1 MSTDLTSWLDTKIA
15 SRPFTALV
23 FYRGKWCPFCQGQ
36 LREMNGKF
44 LADIRALGGE
54 LVGVTSQSQAGVDEA
69 VAEWELDYKV
79 VSDTANVL
87 AKRFDIVVSE
97 NVKYDGYPNG
107 MAQPGVVILDQAG
120 KVLVHWAIDPQEANG
135 FGALDRP
142 TPDVIWGA
150 FEAARAGNAEI
161 TFDGPTV
168 DPAFLQAKYPAA
180 YEAFD
185 AWMKANAPST
195 AE

>member
-1 MSTDLTSWLDTKIA
+1 MSTDLQSWLETEIA

-44 LADIRALGGE
+44 LADLRALGGE
-54 LVGVTSQSQAGVDEA
+54 LYGVTAQTQAGVDEA

-79 VSDTANVL
+79 ISDAENVL
-87 AKRFDIVVSE
+87 AKRFGIAISE
-97 NVKYDGYPNG
+97 KEMPGEYAYG
-107 MAQPGVVILDQAG
+107 MAQPGVVIIDQTG
-120 KVLVHWAIDPQEANG
+120 KALVQWAIDPQESNG

-142 TPDVIWGA
+142 PPNVIWGA

-168 DPAFLQAKYPAA
+168 DPTFLQAKYPAA
-180 YEAFD
+180 YAAFD
-185 AWMKANAPST
+185 AWMKANAPSA